1 MRFIIGRD
9 DCADAARGVNNDPFS
24 FSQLRHVPQ
33 HIHRAVDFTT
43 KRNGEQTVG
52 DELKELYLV
61 TLKYDGRAALFT
73 SSAELVLNQVVDV
86 TPNSD
91 LYYRWKLFDDMKE
104 AQLLVER
111 LKSIDKTIHIPESP
125 TVKRTER

>member
-1 MRFIIGRD
+1 MVRNFID
-9 DCADAARGVNNDPFS
+9 HAVNFS
-24 FSQLRHVPQ
+24 IKS
-33 HIHRAVDFTT
+33 
-43 KRNGEQTVG
+43 NGEWAGG
-52 DELKELYLV
+52 DALKELYLV

-86 TPNSD
+86 KPNSD

-104 AQLLVER
+104 AELLVER

-125 TVKRTER
+125 AVKRTER